1 MPQHR
6 PSKGSDLEGNAWTF
20 ATLDAARAA
29 YQAALTQPGFLTGTQ
44 DLSLNTGFF
53 AGHAVLIFLWG
64 SNVHPEL
71 VRGVGRLATT
81 AGGTELAQEIT
92 AELLRQA
99 RLRWRAQRSKRP
111 LGGTLLRH
119 YPQGKRWTDLRE

>member
-1 MPQHR
+1 MPPHR
-6 PSKGSDLEGNAWTF
+6 PSTGNELEGNAWTF
-20 ATLDAARAA
+20 TSIDAARAA
-29 YQAALTQPGFLTGTQ
+29 YQAALTQPGFLTGMQ

-53 AGHAVLIFLWG
+53 AGHAVLILLWG

-71 VRGVGRLATT
+71 VRGVERLATI
-81 AGGTELAQEIT
+81 AGGTELARELKE
-92 AELLRQA
+92 ELLRQA